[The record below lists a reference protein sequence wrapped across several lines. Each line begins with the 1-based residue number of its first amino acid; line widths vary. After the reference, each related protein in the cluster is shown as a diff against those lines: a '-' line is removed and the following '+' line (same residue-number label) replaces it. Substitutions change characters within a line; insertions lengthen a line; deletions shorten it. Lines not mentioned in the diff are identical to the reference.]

1 MRLNT
6 LKPGHGSKHPRLRV
20 GRGAS
25 AGQGKTCGRGVKGQR
40 ARKGGYH
47 KVGFEG
53 GQTPLDRRLPKFG
66 FRSDMAVTRAE
77 VRLHELDKVEGGVVD
92 LESLKKAGVIPVF
105 AERAKVVLSGE
116 IKKAVTLKGIGA
128 TKGARAAIEA
138 AGGTIE
144 APEVKAEDLP
154 KARDP
159 VKRAAAEAKIKAK
172 AEADEKAKVDAKAAK
187 EDAKAGKASAKAAKA
202 AKDEAEPKKGKA
214 EPKGEA

>member
-6 LKPGHGSKHPRLRV
+6 LKPGPGSKRPRLRV

-66 FRSDMAVTRAE
+66 FRSKIKSTRAE
-77 VRLHELDKVEGGVVD
+77 VRLNEL
-92 LESLKKAGVIPVF
+92 
-105 AERAKVVLSGE
+105 AKVTAAVIDLDALKAAELVPIFTERVKVILSGE
-116 IKKAVTLKGIGA
+116 IKKAVTLKGIAA

-138 AGGTIE
+138 AGGKFE
-144 APEVKAEDLP
+144 
-154 KARDP
+154 
-159 VKRAAAEAKIKAK
+159 
-172 AEADEKAKVDAKAAK
+172 
-187 EDAKAGKASAKAAKA
+187 G
-202 AKDEAEPKKGKA
+202 
-214 EPKGEA
+214 

>member
-6 LKPGHGSKHPRLRV
+6 LKPGFGSKRPRLRV

-66 FRSDMAVTRAE
+66 FRSDIAITRAE
-77 VRLHELDKVEGGVVD
+77 VRLHELEKIEGGVVD

-116 IKKAVTLKGIGA
+116 LKKAVTLKGIGA

-138 AGGTIE
+138 AGGKIE
-144 APEVKAEDLP
+144 APVAEPEQKGKLQP
-154 KARDP
+154 KN
-159 VKRAAAEAKIKAK
+159 KAK
-172 AEADEKAKVDAKAAK
+172 A
-187 EDAKAGKASAKAAKA
+187 
-202 AKDEAEPKKGKA
+202 
-214 EPKGEA
+214 